1 VSAGAGAF
9 SEAAQVSE
17 AGGSSDMFSDA
28 RASATHNNLAVAS
41 GSDDVDTDWDRE
53 FFGAGTG
60 RTGEPSPN
68 EARDVTRANI
78 AKGLKAL
85 LR

>member
-1 VSAGAGAF
+1 MFFFV
-9 SEAAQVSE
+9 
-17 AGGSSDMFSDA
+17 GSSFS
-28 RASATHNNLAVAS
+28 SLAGAS

-53 FFGAGTG
+53 FFGGGTG

-68 EARDVTRANI
+68 DARDVTRANI

-85 LR
+85 LRGAVEPAPEGGKTGA

>member
-1 VSAGAGAF
+1 
-9 SEAAQVSE
+9 
-17 AGGSSDMFSDA
+17 M
-28 RASATHNNLAVAS
+28 AS

-85 LR
+85 LNGAPEPAAREGKAEA

>member
-1 VSAGAGAF
+1 
-9 SEAAQVSE
+9 
-17 AGGSSDMFSDA
+17 MP
-28 RASATHNNLAVAS
+28 RHAS

-53 FFGAGTG
+53 FFGAAPE

-68 EARDVTRANI
+68 KVRDVTRANI

-85 LR
+85 LRSATEDALETAKGS